1 MTTDEG
7 LRKQVRHA
15 EHEYKIHQMEQQR
28 LKKEKEGTWSWIKRE
43 VLFAEKMTDKELF
56 KLTIQYVVSF
66 PFVIAFIWMIFA
78 IGYAFGR
85 M

>member
-7 LRKQVRHA
+7 LRKQARHA
-15 EHEYKIHQMEQQR
+15 EHEYKIHQMEQQG
-28 LKKEKEGTWSWIKRE
+28 LKKEKEGAWNWIKRE
-43 VLFAEKMTDKELF
+43 VLFAEDISEKELI
-56 KLTIQYVVSF
+56 KISLGALLAV
-66 PFVIAFIWMIFA
+66 PMLIAITWMIFA